1 MKTSKKKIVYSL
13 ALLIILL
20 LVGSVFNF
28 FYSGIMSKARYEGVM
43 SIAIALRVYSHDYE
57 THLPPFDKWCDKLIE
72 EADCGTGTFEGWI
85 GREEGK
91 CGYALNENLA
101 GLKFDELDDKVVLAF
116 EARGK
121 WNLSGGINLAKNT
134 KQKDIAVVFV
144 DGYMDFVKLED
155 IDNLKWEP

>member
-1 MKTSKKKIVYSL
+1 MKTSKKTIVCSL
-13 ALLIILL
+13 VLLIILL
-20 LVGSVFNF
+20 LVGSTNKYFPNVT
-28 FYSGIMSKARYEGVM
+28 MVKLRYEGVRG
-43 SIAIALRVYSHDYE
+43 IAIALRVYSHDYD
-57 THLPPFDKWCDKLIE
+57 TYLPPLDKWCDKLID
-72 EADCGTGTFEGWI
+72 EAGCGAGSFVGWI
-85 GREEGK
+85 EKEEGK

-116 EARGK
+116 EAKGE
-121 WNLSGGINLAKNT
+121 WNLSGGINLARNT